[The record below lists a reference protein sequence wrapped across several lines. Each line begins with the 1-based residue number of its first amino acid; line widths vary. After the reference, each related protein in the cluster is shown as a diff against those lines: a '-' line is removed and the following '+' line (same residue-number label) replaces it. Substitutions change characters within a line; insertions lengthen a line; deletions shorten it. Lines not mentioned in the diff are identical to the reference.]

1 MAVGS
6 TMAVAAHSVGSS
18 TMVVAASACWVS
30 ASEAVA
36 VASGIEGVAFVLAS
50 MDGSSMVA

>member
-18 TMVVAASACWVS
+18 TMVVAASARWVS
-30 ASEAVA
+30 ASEAAA

>member
-1 MAVGS
+1 MVVGS

-18 TMVVAASACWVS
+18 TMVVAASARWVS
-30 ASEAVA
+30 ASEVAV

-50 MDGSSMVA
+50 MDGSSVVA